1 MSDGRRLKRQTI
13 CCCLY
18 SACGTEK
25 ELMAIKNRITK
36 YGGRLFGGAA
46 VLCIFGLATKGLG
59 MMFRVYL
66 SNRIGSEGMGL
77 YQLVLSVYS
86 LFTTFATAGLTVS
99 VSRLT
104 GEALGMHDP
113 ERGLA
118 SCRKAKNTGIAFSLI
133 LGFASLAV
141 MFAAAG
147 FTAKYLLYD
156 VRSALPMRILSISM
170 PFMAVAACYKGYY
183 IASHKVI
190 VTASAQLLE
199 QLVKIAV
206 TYLFFAAFLS
216 ATTDIGKLTTGI
228 TIGLSV
234 GEAFS
239 CIYFIAFDIFSG
251 KKHRLP
257 SGERR
262 LYPFKK
268 ITGVVL
274 PIAAGAY
281 VTGILHTAESVLIP
295 FCFSLYGGDRAA
307 GLADFGLIKGMV
319 IPALFFPFAFLSALV
334 SMLIPEIS
342 RLCGDDKRRERD
354 AKIKKAL
361 KFAFVFG
368 LAAGGL
374 FFFMPREAGMVFYN
388 APEAER
394 PMRILAAVTPFMYVE
409 TVCDSIL
416 KSIGEQV
423 YTLKIGVI
431 NSVLRII
438 LLLLIIP
445 SVGAEG
451 YLWLLVASNMFSFL
465 ACYFRLRSCIDGGVG
480 FLSHF
485 ILPAA
490 ASGIGGLAA
499 RTLLK
504 FTDMSGMLGF
514 ICASAVYLLV
524 FAIIFIPIGTH
535 GNRKNL

>member
-1 MSDGRRLKRQTI
+1 M
-13 CCCLY
+13 
-18 SACGTEK
+18 
-25 ELMAIKNRITK
+25 
-36 YGGRLFGGAA
+36 
-46 VLCIFGLATKGLG
+46 LCVFGLATKGLG

-77 YQLVLSVYS
+77 YQLILSVYS

-104 GEALGMHDP
+104 GEALGMTDP
-113 ERGLA
+113 ERAWA
-118 SCRKAKNTGIAFSLI
+118 SCRKSKNTGIAFSLI
-133 LGFASLAV
+133 LGVVSLAV
-141 MFAAAG
+141 MFAGAG

-156 VRSALPMRILSISM
+156 ARSALPMRILSLSM
-170 PFMAVAACYKGYY
+170 PFMAAAACYKGYY

-199 QLVKIAV
+199 QIMKIAV
-206 TYLFFAAFLS
+206 TYLFFTAFLS
-216 ATTDIGKLTTGI
+216 TTTDIGRLTTGI

-239 CIYFIAFDIFSG
+239 CIYFIAFDIFG
-251 KKHRLP
+251 GRKAVFQR
-257 SGERR
+257 GEKR

-307 GLADFGLIKGMV
+307 GLADFGLIRGMV

-342 RLCGDDKRRERD
+342 RLCGEDKRRERD
-354 AKIKKAL
+354 LKIKKAL
-361 KFAFVFG
+361 RFAFVFG
-368 LAAGGL
+368 IAAGGL
-374 FFFMPREAGMVFYN
+374 FFFLPREAGMVFYN
-388 APEAER
+388 SPDAER

-409 TVCDSIL
+409 TVCDSVL

-423 YTLKIGVI
+423 YTLKIGMI
-431 NSVLRII
+431 NSVSRIV
-438 LLLLIIP
+438 LLLLVIP
-445 SVGAEG
+445 SVGADG
-451 YLWLLVASNMFSFL
+451 YLWLLAGSNMFSFC
-465 ACYFRLRSCIDGGVG
+465 ACYFRLRSCISGGVG

-485 ILPAA
+485 IFPTAA
-490 ASGIGGLAA
+490 AGIGGLAA
-499 RTLLK
+499 RLFL
-504 FTDMSGMLGF
+504 DRANISGMVGF
-514 ICASAVYLLV
+514 VSAALIYLLV
-524 FAIIFIPIGTH
+524 FASLFIPLGSY
-535 GNRKNL
+535 GSRKDL